1 LILGES
7 GNNAALAART
17 YAARYPGRRHPS
29 VNAIRRVDD
38 RLRQN
43 LAIVPTQKG
52 VVPGRSRTRRTPA
65 LEEAIIAAVEAN
77 PRTSVRQI
85 ARELVVPFKIVNR
98 VIKDEHL
105 HSYHYTKVQA
115 VLPQDYEPRMQHA
128 HWLLERNDNFLEKV
142 LWTDE
147 ALFTRD
153 GVFNRHNEFSYPTST
168 RRHGNFA
175 GVHTLLRIILS
186 SNSAVLIN
194 IITGVSPPHFDFFV
208 FYVLCQ
214 C

>member
-1 LILGES
+1 MNFTANEFSDMHLILGES

-43 LAIVPTQKG
+43 LAIVPTQKR
-52 VVPGRSRTRRTPA
+52 VVPGRPRTRRTPA

-77 PRTSVRQI
+77 PRASVRQI

-105 HSYHYTKVQA
+105 HSYHYTKVQS

-153 GVFNRHNEFSYPTST
+153 GVFNRHNEHYY
-168 RRHGNFA
+168 A
-175 GVHTLLRIILS
+175 LE
-186 SNSAVLIN
+186 NSHV
-194 IITGVSPPHFDFFV
+194 FF
-208 FYVLCQ
+208 
-214 C
+214 

>member
-1 LILGES
+1 MNFTANEFSDMHLILGES
-7 GNNAALAART
+7 GNNAALAAIT

-52 VVPGRSRTRRTPA
+52 VVPGRPRTRRTPA
-65 LEEAIIAAVEAN
+65 LEEAN

-98 VIKDEHL
+98 VIQDEHL
-105 HSYHYTKVQA
+105 HPYHYTKVQA
-115 VLPQDYEPRMQHA
+115 VLPQDYEPRMQQA

-153 GVFNRHNEFSYPTST
+153 GVFNRHNEHYYALENPHVFFEASHQHRFSLNVWAGIV
-168 RRHGNFA
+168 GNHLI
-175 GVHTLLRIILS
+175 GPHILI
-186 SNSAVLIN
+186 V
-194 IITGVSPPHFDFFV
+194 
-208 FYVLCQ
+208 
-214 C
+214 

>member
-1 LILGES
+1 MNFTANEFSDMHLILGES

-17 YAARYPGRRHPS
+17 YAVKYPGRRHPS

-52 VVPGRSRTRRTPA
+52 VVPGRPRTRRTPA

-85 ARELVVPFKIVNR
+85 ARELVVPFKIVKP

-105 HSYHYTKVQA
+105 HPYHYTKVQA

-153 GVFNRHNEFSYPTST
+153 GVFNRHNEHYYAQENPHVFLKLVTST
-168 RRHGNFA
+168 DS
-175 GVHTLLRIILS
+175 V
-186 SNSAVLIN
+186 
-194 IITGVSPPHFDFFV
+194 
-208 FYVLCQ
+208 
-214 C
+214 